1 MYKVLA
7 LDLDGTVLSD
17 DHTIHPQVKD
27 AIRAAQQHCHV
38 LIVTG
43 RHHTAARPYYD
54 ELGLTTPII
63 CCNGTYVYDY
73 ASETVLEHNAIDKQ
87 DALTFID
94 LAQEFQLKLVM
105 YIKDAMTY
113 SQRSPIA
120 YMQALEKWRK
130 RPLSLIRRK
139 FMRLTPFTKLRVTLS
154 LYGNLSSKVY
164 QAQLSDS

>member
-94 LAQEFQLKLVM
+94 LAQEFQ
-105 YIKDAMTY
+105 
-113 SQRSPIA
+113 
-120 YMQALEKWRK
+120 RK

-139 FMRLTPFTKLRVTLS
+139 FMPSTPFIKLRVILS
-154 LYGNLSSKVY
+154 LCGNLSSKVY
-164 QAQLSDS
+164 QARLSDS

>member
-120 YMQALEKWRK
+120 YMQALEKWAQAA
-130 RPLSLIRRK
+130 SLTHPPQIYAIDSFHQTARDSEFVWK
-139 FMRLTPFTKLRVTLS
+139 FVVE
-154 LYGNLSSKVY
+154 VY
-164 QAQLSDS
+164 QARLSDS